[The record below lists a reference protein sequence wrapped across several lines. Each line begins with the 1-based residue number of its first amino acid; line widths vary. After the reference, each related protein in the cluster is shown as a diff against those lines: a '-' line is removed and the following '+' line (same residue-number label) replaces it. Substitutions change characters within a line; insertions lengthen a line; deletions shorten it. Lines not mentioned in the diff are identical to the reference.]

1 MKELFDS
8 LWKIA
13 PRFMSLVVIL
23 GVVFYVSYEVAR
35 FQQKVDNMD
44 KRLVKVEDKLIEV
57 DHRLTRVEVRLD
69 RLEQKVEAMDQKLDR
84 IIDYLLIERSKG
96 K

>member
-1 MKELFDS
+1 MKELFDG

-13 PRFMSLVVIL
+13 PRFMSVVVIVGL
-23 GVVFYVSYEVAR
+23 IFYVAFEVAS

-44 KRLVKVEDKLIEV
+44 KRLVNVEGKLVEV
-57 DHRLTRVEVRLD
+57 DLRLTRVEVRLD
-69 RLEQKVEAMDQKLDR
+69 RLEKKVDAIDEKIDK
-84 IIDYLLIERSKG
+84 IIDYLLTERSKG